1 MQPNLNE
8 IDSKRESEETY
19 SDIEPPN
26 RENGQGVKLY
36 SFYIAESINLKI
48 LKADFTG
55 KLLSSSSSEL
65 FYSVGDNSYIYIFNY
80 GAVVFA
86 NFSTIEMS
94 KTINFLRTYCSMFFD
109 KKLDEKYEIITQK
122 EGGTVF
128 TFNSLFVPKITENV
142 IKIAMM
148 NLAHSVSLD
157 YYTDVSE
164 EILTSIKNFSIELE
178 TKGKLYISKNNMLK
192 FIGKSLNAKN
202 RIAENL
208 YIFDAPEIVWED
220 EYIDKINKGLID
232 SFELRNRHKE
242 IEFTFKNIED
252 NLYMFLEIN
261 QHSESNRLEYIIII
275 LIFIEVI
282 NMFFSK
288 IH

>member
-1 MQPNLNE
+1 MEFDLDTPDSDTELEIENE
-8 IDSKRESEETY
+8 QT
-19 SDIEPPN
+19 
-26 RENGQGVKLY
+26 VKLY
-36 SFYIAESINLKI
+36 AFYIAESINLKQ

-55 KLLSSSSSEL
+55 KLLTSSSYEL
-65 FYSVGDNSYIYIFNY
+65 FYAVGDSGYINIFNY

-94 KTINFLRTYCSMFFD
+94 KTINFLRSYCSVFFD
-109 KKLDEKYEIITQK
+109 KKLDEQYEIIMQK
-122 EGGTVF
+122 ESEIIF
-128 TFNSLFVPKITENV
+128 TFNALSIPKINENV
-142 IKIAMM
+142 IKIAML

-157 YYTDVSE
+157 YYTEISE
-164 EILTSIKNFSIELE
+164 ELLTSIKNFTIELE
-178 TKGKLYISKNNMLK
+178 TKGKLHISKKNMLK
-192 FIGKSLNAKN
+192 FIGKSLNTKN

-220 EYIDKINKGLID
+220 EYIDKINRGLIE

-252 NLYMFLEIN
+252 NLYIFLEIN
-261 QHSESNRLEYIIII
+261 QHHESNKLEYIIII

-282 NMFFSK
+282 NMFVSK

>member
-1 MQPNLNE
+1 MQPNLNK
-8 IDSKRESEETY
+8 IDSKRESEQTY
-19 SDIEPPN
+19 SDIELSN
-26 RENGQGVKLY
+26 TENGQSVKLY
-36 SFYIAESINLKI
+36 AFYIAESINLKV

-55 KLLSSSSSEL
+55 KLLNSSSSEL
-65 FYSVGDNSYIYIFNY
+65 FYAVGDNGYIYIFNY

-94 KTINFLRTYCSMFFD
+94 KTINFLRTYCSIFFD

-122 EGGTVF
+122 DGGTVF

-142 IKIAMM
+142 IKITML

-164 EILTSIKNFSIELE
+164 ELLTSIKNFSIELE
-178 TKGKLYISKNNMLK
+178 TKGKLYISKKNMLK
-192 FIGKSLNAKN
+192 FIGKSLNTKN

-275 LIFIEVI
+275 LILIEVI
-282 NMFFSK
+282 NMFISK

>member
-1 MQPNLNE
+1 MKL
-8 IDSKRESEETY
+8 DLDTDD
-19 SDIEPPN
+19 SDIESD
-26 RENGQGVKLY
+26 QTVKLY
-36 SFYIAESINLKI
+36 AFYIAESINLKQ

-55 KLLSSSSSEL
+55 NLLTSSNSEL
-65 FYSVGDNSYIYIFNY
+65 FYSIGDNGYINIFNY

-86 NFSTIEMS
+86 NFSTIEIS
-94 KTINFLRTYCSMFFD
+94 KTINFLRNYCSTFFD
-109 KKLDEKYEIITQK
+109 KKLDEQYEIIMK
-122 EGGTVF
+122 KDSENF
-128 TFNSLFVPKITENV
+128 FSFNALHIPKITENV
-142 IKIAMM
+142 IKIVML

-164 EILTSIKNFSIELE
+164 ELLTAIKNFSIELE
-178 TKGKLYISKNNMLK
+178 TKGKLHISKKNMLK
-192 FIGKSLNAKN
+192 FIGKSLNTKN

-220 EYIDKINKGLID
+220 EYIDKINRGLIE

-282 NMFFSK
+282 DMFISK

>member
-1 MQPNLNE
+1 MQPTLNN
-8 IDSKRESEETY
+8 INTNTESTIET
-19 SDIEPPN
+19 DHV
-26 RENGQGVKLY
+26 VKLY
-36 SFYIAESINLKI
+36 AFYIAESINLKN

-55 KLLSSSSSEL
+55 KLLNSSSSEL
-65 FYSVGDNSYIYIFNY
+65 FYSVGDSGYIYIFNY

-94 KTINFLRTYCSMFFD
+94 KTINFLRTYCSVFFD
-109 KKLDEKYEIITQK
+109 KKLDEQYEIITK
-122 EGGTVF
+122 KDSGTAF
-128 TFNSLFVPKITENV
+128 TFNSLHVPKVTENV
-142 IKIAMM
+142 IKIAML

-178 TKGKLYISKNNMLK
+178 TKGKLYISKKNMLK

-220 EYIDKINKGLID
+220 EYIDKINRGFIE
-232 SFELRNRHKE
+232 SFELRNRYKE

-282 NMFFSK
+282 NMFVSK